1 MDVNFERLEHL
12 CHEKGITIAE
22 LERESGLGNS
32 TIRKWKVDNNSPR
45 LDNLHI
51 IANYL
56 DTTVSYLIGE
66 TDNPS
71 KRSEKILDQWTGEV
85 MGKLHVYEIS
95 CKTLADKLGWHE
107 KYLSAVLNGHRK
119 PKKAEAQVMQAL
131 NELIQ
136 EKENSKSEPIQNE
149 QPCIPNEQPSSDE
162 IIWMLSLLV
171 KYLLEIANKA
181 KSL

>member
-1 MDVNFERLEHL
+1 M
-12 CHEKGITIAE
+12 
-22 LERESGLGNS
+22 
-32 TIRKWKVDNNSPR
+32 
-45 LDNLHI
+45 LD
-51 IANYL
+51 
-56 DTTVSYLIGE
+56 
-66 TDNPS
+66 
-71 KRSEKILDQWTGEV
+71 KWTGEIV
-85 MGKLHVYEIS
+85 GKLHVFEIS
-95 CKTLADKLGWHE
+95 YKALADKLGWHE